1 MDIRRD
7 DEKDAKATVGEI
19 RMITKGPVTRGSFK
33 SLRKAYQRKVNSV
46 HTGHPMT
53 KYRRTKVED
62 IVFLEHD
69 ARGVK

>member
-19 RMITKGPVTRGSFK
+19 RMITRGPVTGGSFK